1 MGLARRIHY
10 VPNMT
15 FATRWRSL
23 VFVMLVAAMP
33 ACRKGRTATT
43 SAAPIGTWTEI
54 DGQAREY
61 VFGSDNTFTMKMTPG
76 LCLDGGAGQ
85 PIVSSGLWAIEGNS
99 LVLSVKES
107 SDSILGGS
115 TMIEEIVERTGE
127 QLVLRSSVTSCSG
140 QIVRL
145 VRH

>member
-1 MGLARRIHY
+1 
-10 VPNMT
+10 
-15 FATRWRSL
+15 
-23 VFVMLVAAMP
+23 
-33 ACRKGRTATT
+33 
-43 SAAPIGTWTEI
+43 
-54 DGQAREY
+54 
-61 VFGSDNTFTMKMTPG
+61 MKMTPG
-76 LCLDGGAGQ
+76 LCLDGGTGQ

-115 TMIEEIVERTGE
+115 TMIEEIIERTGE